1 MIRLCPAPTFK
12 VDVLLTVPGE
22 EQPGKLQ
29 LTVRWK
35 SREERAKWVEEAG
48 KSGRSDADVLAEV
61 VTDWAG
67 PVDNAGQPVPFTV
80 EAFKQLVS
88 SYDLAGKE
96 ILEAYL
102 RGHIEGRR
110 KN

>member
-22 EQPGKLQ
+22 EQPGKLE

-35 SREERAKWVEEAG
+35 SREERVKWIESAQ
-48 KSGRSDADVLAEV
+48 GRTDADALAEV
-61 VTDWAG
+61 VTDWGG
-67 PVDNAGQPVPFTV
+67 PVDEAGQPVPFSV
-80 EAFKQLVS
+80 EAFKQLVNG
-88 SYDLAGKE
+88 YDQAGKE

>member
-22 EQPGKLQ
+22 EQPGKLE

-35 SREERAKWVEEAG
+35 SREARNAWIESAAG
-48 KSGRSDADVLAEV
+48 RDDADVLAEV
-61 VTDWAG
+61 VTDWSG
-67 PVDNAGQPVPFTV
+67 PVDGAGQPVLFTV
-80 EAFKQLVS
+80 EAFKLLVS

-96 ILEAYL
+96 IFEAYL

>member
-12 VDVLLTVPGE
+12 VDVLLTIPGE
-22 EQPGKLQ
+22 QQPGKLE
-29 LTVRWK
+29 LTVRWMP
-35 SREERAKWVEEAG
+35 REERQKWLDEARE
-48 KSGRSDADVLAEV
+48 SGCSDADALVKV
-61 VTDWAG
+61 VTDWTG
-67 PVDNAGQPVPFTV
+67 PVDDAGQPVLFTT